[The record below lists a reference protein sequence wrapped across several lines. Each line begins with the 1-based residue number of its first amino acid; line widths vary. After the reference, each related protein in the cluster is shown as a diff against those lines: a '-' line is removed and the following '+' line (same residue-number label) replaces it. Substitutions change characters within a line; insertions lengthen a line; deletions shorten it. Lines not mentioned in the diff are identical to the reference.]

1 VALTIRKL
9 SQSLGSTW
17 LIVLFGLAYAASQ
30 LAILVT
36 LAPIRS
42 ELLRLQCF
50 GFSAAETLRIF
61 RVWEAS
67 GAMDAYRAHFI
78 FDDVHWLWYAGFFTA
93 LLGRLF
99 QRHGVTHRLDWIL
112 VLPLASGLLDFFENQ
127 IQHVFLSAPDFS
139 TIVDPLPL
147 ISTAASD
154 LKWLLVMVYVG
165 TTLVLLFWRRRAP
178 QGSRMTDARRDHG

>member
-1 VALTIRKL
+1 VALTIRNL
-9 SQSLGSTW
+9 AQSLGRTW
-17 LIVLFGLAYAASQ
+17 LIVLSGLVYLVSQ

-36 LAPIRS
+36 LDRIGS

-50 GFSAAETLRIF
+50 GFSAAETLRVF
-61 RVWEAS
+61 RAWEQR
-67 GAMDAYRAHFI
+67 GVLDAYRAHFLL
-78 FDDVHWLWYAGFFTA
+78 DDVHWLWYSVFFTA

-99 QRHGVTHRLDWIL
+99 ERRGVTRRLDWIL
-112 VLPLASGLLDFFENQ
+112 VLPLASGLLDLLENQ

-154 LKWLLVMVYVG
+154 LKWLLVLFYVG
-165 TTLVLLFWRRRAP
+165 TTVVLLFWRRRAP
-178 QGSRMTDARRDHG
+178 QGPRRPC